1 MLVSNTT
8 VKQPITSAAV
18 LLALSLLL
26 LACSQSP
33 APKTNTSGDQG
44 RLTNTL
50 TCNDSQ
56 ARNWLGAW
64 ANAPSLAEV
73 EHSDQTLRIIISP
86 RFFGDVTRVQLS
98 NRFGSVPVT
107 FASAFVGKH
116 AGNGTLFPG
125 SNKQLT
131 FGCAEAVT
139 LAAGEERL
147 SDPLAFSFD
156 SFEELAVSLHVEG
169 NSGGSN
175 EHRRGL
181 QTSYIATATAG
192 NVAESDDGGLY
203 TETTTSSFFVN
214 RIDVEAAINAAAI
227 VAFGDS
233 FTDGIVTTGGSTL
246 TPDPAIIDQNQ
257 RYPDFLARRL
267 IAAGLGDRFSVLNMG
282 IGGNRLVSDAMPGFP
297 AFGESG
303 LNRLAVDLINLP
315 GVTDA
320 IIELGGNDLGLAP
333 PATADQVIAGLSTLI
348 SRLQAVDIN
357 VILVTQLP
365 ASGVITIGGHGTPTA
380 VAFRNQ
386 INEWSRN
393 NSTADVVLDWH
404 PVVGDPDDPDALAA
418 EFDSGDHLHPNVAG
432 YQALANAIDL
442 AGFRGRQ

>member
-1 MLVSNTT
+1 MLFPYTRA
-8 VKQPITSAAV
+8 KQAITSIAM
-18 LLALSLLL
+18 LSLLI
-26 LACSQSP
+26 ACSQSP
-33 APKTNTSGDQG
+33 APTAAIATDND
-44 RLTNTL
+44 RLANSIS
-50 TCNDSQ
+50 CNDNQ
-56 ARNWLGAW
+56 TRHWVGAW
-64 ANAPSLAEV
+64 ANAPSVAEV

-86 RFFGDVTRVQLS
+86 RFFGDVTRIQLS
-98 NRFGSVPVT
+98 NRYGSQPVT

-116 AGNGTLFPG
+116 AGNGTLFSG
-125 SNKQLT
+125 SNKRLT

-156 SFEELAVSLHVEG
+156 SFEELAVSLHVQG

-175 EHRRGL
+175 EHHRGL
-181 QTSYIATATAG
+181 QTSYIATAAAG
-192 NVAESDDGGLY
+192 DVAESDDGGLY
-203 TETTTSSFFVN
+203 ADTTTSSFFVN
-214 RIDVEAAINAAAI
+214 RIDVNAANNAGAI

-303 LNRLAVDLINLP
+303 LNRLTVDLIDLP

-333 PATADQVIAGLSTLI
+333 PATADQVIAGLTTVI
-348 SRLQAVDIN
+348 SRLQAADIN

-365 ASGVITIGGHGTPTA
+365 ASGVITLGGHGTPTA

-386 INEWSRN
+386 INDWSRN
-393 NSTADVVLDWH
+393 SSNADVILDWH
-404 PVVGDPDDPDALAA
+404 PLVGDPNDPDALSP

-432 YQALANAIDL
+432 YQVLANAFEL
-442 AGFRGRQ
+442 ARFRGRQ